1 MVSASAFSPCLPVL
15 SVQFRFPSYLSSKI
29 GLRVACASSLLR
41 SNFLTS
47 RCACA
52 GVFPLFY
59 ADLLSFWHLDEPS
72 ITVYPDG
79 HGVSRTSDFILYSV
93 EAEFIDRVVAQY
105 GPCAYLLPTLFLLL
119 FVPSSSP
126 SPYSIPFN
134 PYPIQSCL
142 SSNSFNPFCIIKPA
156 L

>member
-1 MVSASAFSPCLPVL
+1 MLGFAA
-15 SVQFRFPSYLSSKI
+15 
-29 GLRVACASSLLR
+29 
-41 SNFLTS
+41 
-47 RCACA
+47 
-52 GVFPLFY
+52 LFY

-105 GPCAYLLPTLFLLL
+105 GPCAYLLPTPFLFL

-134 PYPIQSCL
+134 PIQSCL
-142 SSNSFNPFCIIKPA
+142 SSDSLNPFRIIKAA